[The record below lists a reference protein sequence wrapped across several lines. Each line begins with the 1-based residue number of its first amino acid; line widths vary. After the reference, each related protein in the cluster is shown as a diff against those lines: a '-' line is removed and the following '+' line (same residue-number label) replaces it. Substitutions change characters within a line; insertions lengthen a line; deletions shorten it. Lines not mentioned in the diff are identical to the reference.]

1 MSKSREIWSISY
13 ERQAITLLF
22 LGFGLVGM
30 DRFMVMPLFPSMM
43 KDLGLTYQDLGLITG
58 VLSVAWGI
66 SALFT
71 GNLSDRIGRRKVLVA
86 ALVGFSILSALSGFM
101 SGLGALLL
109 VRGLIGVSEGAYTPS
124 SIAATVE
131 ASKPN
136 RRGLNLGIQQAA
148 LPLFGLGLAP
158 LIATQLLS
166 VMSWRWIF
174 AVVSL
179 PGFIVALGMYK
190 VLRKD
195 APSDSSAAASSADTR
210 DHQWTHVFRYRN
222 VSLAILGQLAWLTC
236 LIVLTALFPN
246 YLVDYLHLDVQQMGF
261 VLSAIGFGAVIG
273 DLTLPGLSDRF
284 GRKWVVVG
292 AAASQIL
299 FVVLLMQAPAN
310 VAVLF
315 GLTFM
320 VSLFNFG
327 LITLTVGPLSADSV
341 PASLMSTAS
350 GFVIGIGEIF
360 GGGIAPIIAGFVAHH
375 YGIQYIFYLALGGL
389 VVGLLAA
396 LSLVE
401 TSSRQKSFEVL
412 ARQTPD

>member
-1 MSKSREIWSISY
+1 
-13 ERQAITLLF
+13 
-22 LGFGLVGM
+22 
-30 DRFMVMPLFPSMM
+30 
-43 KDLGLTYQDLGLITG
+43 
-58 VLSVAWGI
+58 
-66 SALFT
+66 
-71 GNLSDRIGRRKVLVA
+71 
-86 ALVGFSILSALSGFM
+86 
-101 SGLGALLL
+101 
-109 VRGLIGVSEGAYTPS
+109 
-124 SIAATVE
+124 
-131 ASKPN
+131 
-136 RRGLNLGIQQAA
+136 
-148 LPLFGLGLAP
+148 
-158 LIATQLLS
+158 
-166 VMSWRWIF
+166 
-174 AVVSL
+174 
-179 PGFIVALGMYK
+179 
-190 VLRKD
+190 
-195 APSDSSAAASSADTR
+195 
-210 DHQWTHVFRYRN
+210 
-222 VSLAILGQLAWLTC
+222 
-236 LIVLTALFPN
+236 VLTALFPN

-273 DLTLPGLSDRF
+273 DLILPGLSDRF

-310 VAVLF
+310 AAVLF

-320 VSLFNFG
+320 ISLFNFG

-389 VVGLLAA
+389 AIGLLAA

-412 ARQTPD
+412 ARQTTD

>member
-1 MSKSREIWSISY
+1 MSNRHEIWSITY

-58 VLSVAWGI
+58 ALSVAWGV

-195 APSDSSAAASSADTR
+195 APSDSPAASADAR

-246 YLVDYLHLDVQQMGF
+246 YLVDYLHLEVQQMGF

-273 DLTLPGLSDRF
+273 DLILPGLSDRF

-310 VAVLF
+310 AAVLF

-389 VVGLLAA
+389 AIGLLAA

-412 ARQTPD
+412 ARQTTD

>member
-1 MSKSREIWSISY
+1 
-13 ERQAITLLF
+13 
-22 LGFGLVGM
+22 
-30 DRFMVMPLFPSMM
+30 
-43 KDLGLTYQDLGLITG
+43 
-58 VLSVAWGI
+58 
-66 SALFT
+66 
-71 GNLSDRIGRRKVLVA
+71 
-86 ALVGFSILSALSGFM
+86 
-101 SGLGALLL
+101 
-109 VRGLIGVSEGAYTPS
+109 
-124 SIAATVE
+124 
-131 ASKPN
+131 
-136 RRGLNLGIQQAA
+136 
-148 LPLFGLGLAP
+148 
-158 LIATQLLS
+158 
-166 VMSWRWIF
+166 
-174 AVVSL
+174 
-179 PGFIVALGMYK
+179 MYK

-195 APSDSSAAASSADTR
+195 APSDSPAAASSADAR

-222 VSLAILGQLAWLTC
+222 VLLAILGQLAWLTC

-273 DLTLPGLSDRF
+273 DLILPGLSDRF

-310 VAVLF
+310 AAILF

-350 GFVIGIGEIF
+350 GFVIGVGEIF

-389 VVGLLAA
+389 VIGLLAA
-396 LSLVE
+396 HSLVE